1 MAKKKYIP
9 PSIEVGEMEQRKGN
23 AHLRLPF
30 GLCKKYGISLPPD
43 ATPRDAWNA
52 LKGIGIQ
59 PGEEYD
65 KFFDDKDKGSKDNG
79 QDATPNVPTDRID
92 KIFSDTKDRFTYDG
106 TFTKEYAKAQ
116 YEAGDDYHKELVA
129 DALESTGI
137 TYRHGK
143 SDECYSYMG
152 RVILTVDEEY
162 GSEKNSYEKGEVFYH
177 ETFHAI
183 DGGYATRWGTML
195 SHTYTNEEGKTLY
208 DVLKSEKRKFG
219 AAGIAEVKAAR
230 DKDVEEILIAK
241 NITTRERIDATMNNW
256 KQQQERLNSFSDWQ
270 SRREVSES
278 EEFKKANIAYNTL
291 KAQRMVYNQYANR
304 KYGFISDILSQWNE
318 SIGIGHS
325 TSYWKKDK
333 YNSSSEFFAEVG
345 ACGATNNAA
354 LEVVRKYFPK
364 SVEFAEKL
372 IDDIKTGKIKAR

>member
-9 PSIEVGEMEQRKGN
+9 PEIDFGRMEQRKGN

-65 KFFDDKDKGSKDNG
+65 KFFDDKNKDSKDNSQG
-79 QDATPNVPTDRID
+79 ETPNVPTDRID
-92 KIFSDTKDRFTYDG
+92 KIFSDTEHRFSYDG
-106 TFTKEYAKAQ
+106 TFTKEYARAQ
-116 YEAGDDYHKELVA
+116 YDAGNEYYRSVVA
-129 DALESTGI
+129 DALETVGI
-137 TYRHGK
+137 TYRSGAR
-143 SDECYSYMG
+143 DECYSYMG
-152 RVILTVDEEY
+152 RVILTVDEDY
-162 GSEKNSYEKGEVFYH
+162 GKEKSSYEKGEVFYH

-183 DGGYATRWGTML
+183 DGGYATRWGSML

-208 DVLKSEKRKFG
+208 DVFKSEKRKFG

-230 DKDVEEILIAK
+230 KNDINELLIDMK
-241 NITTRERIDATMNNW
+241 FTTREKIDKITADYNAQ
-256 KQQQERLNSFSDWQ
+256 KERLNSTWNWEE
-270 SRREVSES
+270 RKKITES
-278 EEFKKANIAYNTL
+278 EEFENARKAYNQL
-291 KAQRMVYNQYANR
+291 DAMQRALEGRMNK
-304 KYGFISDILSQWNE
+304 KYGFISDIMSQWNE
-318 SIGIGHS
+318 SIGMGHK
-325 TSYWKKDK
+325 TSYWKQDK

>member
-1 MAKKKYIP
+1 MAKKRYVP
-9 PSIEVGEMEQRKGN
+9 PTIEVGEMEQRKGN

-30 GLCKKYGISLPPD
+30 GLCKKYGINLPPD

-52 LKGIGIQ
+52 LKGIGIS

-65 KFFDDKDKGSKDNG
+65 KFFDDKDKGGKDNE
-79 QDATPNVPTDRID
+79 QDTTPSVPTDRVD

-129 DALESTGI
+129 DALESAGI

-143 SDECYSYMG
+143 RDECYSYMG

-162 GSEKNSYEKGEVFYH
+162 GTEKNSYEKGEVFYH

-183 DGGYATRWGTML
+183 DGAYATRWGTML

-230 DKDVEEILIAK
+230 DKDVDDWLIS
-241 NITTRERIDATMNNW
+241 NNVTTREKIDKITADYNAQ
-256 KQQQERLNSFSDWQ
+256 KERLNSTWDYAERRKISD
-270 SRREVSES
+270 S
-278 EEFKKANIAYNTL
+278 EEFNKARISYSTL
-291 KAQRMVYNQYANR
+291 DAQRRVYKGRMNK
-304 KYGFISDILSQWNE
+304 KYGFISDIMSQWNE
-318 SIGIGHS
+318 SIGMGHNV
-325 TSYWKKDK
+325 SYWKRDK

-345 ACGATNNAA
+345 ACGATNKTA

-364 SVEFAEKL
+364 SVEMAEKM
-372 IDDIKTGKIKAR
+372 IDDIKTGKIKVR

>member
-9 PSIEVGEMEQRKGN
+9 PAIDFGEMEQRKGN

-43 ATPRDAWNA
+43 ATPRDAWNI

-59 PGEEYD
+59 PSEEYD
-65 KFFDDKDKGSKDNG
+65 KFFDDKNKDNSQG
-79 QDATPNVPTDRID
+79 EAPNVPTDRID
-92 KIFSDTKDRFTYDG
+92 KIFSDSTHRFSYDG
-106 TFTKEYAKAQ
+106 VFTKEYARAQ
-116 YEAGDDYHKELVA
+116 YNAGNDYYKGVVA
-129 DALESTGI
+129 DVLENVGI
-137 TYRHGK
+137 TYRHGS

-152 RVILTVDEEY
+152 RVVLTVDEDY
-162 GSEKNSYEKGEVFYH
+162 GGEKSSYEKGEVFYH

-183 DGGYATRWGTML
+183 DGAYATRWGTML
-195 SHTYTNEEGKTLY
+195 SHTYTNEEGNTLY

-230 DKDVEEILIAK
+230 KNDINELLIDMK
-241 NITTRERIDATMNNW
+241 FTTREKIDKITADYNAQ
-256 KQQQERLNSFSDWQ
+256 KERLNSTWNWEE
-270 SRREVSES
+270 RKKITES
-278 EEFKKANIAYNTL
+278 EEFENARKAYNQL
-291 KAQRMVYNQYANR
+291 DEMQRALERRMNK
-304 KYGFISDILSQWNE
+304 KYGFISDIMSQWNE
-318 SIGIGHS
+318 SIGMGHK
-325 TSYWKKDK
+325 TSYWKQDK

-354 LEVVRKYFPK
+354 LEVVRKHFPK